1 MTGFFSYNSD
11 LIGGGLMVRESRAVA
26 DLLLSDADEEQWHQ
40 AIIVDN
46 RLQKNRPATAR
57 RTGQAI
63 RKRLEKL
70 EPPFWQAL
78 RDGDDQLARQV
89 SFCAAMARNL
99 LLVEFLESVVAD
111 AFLTQAET
119 LQAYQWA
126 DFLAERTHRDKA
138 IAGWAESSRRKMGQV
153 VYRMLAEVG
162 VLASSRSR
170 KLQPLLL
177 RPEVK
182 SLLETYQHVRL
193 SACCRQLR

>member
-1 MTGFFSYNSD
+1 MTGSFSYNSD
-11 LIGGGLMVRESRAVA
+11 LISGGLMVRESRAVA

-126 DFLAERTHRDKA
+126 DFVAERTHRDKA

-153 VYRMLAEVG
+153 VYRMLTEVG
-162 VLASSRSR
+162 VLESSRSR

-177 RPEVK
+177 RPEIK
-182 SLLETYQHVRL
+182 ILLETYQHIRL
-193 SACCRQLR
+193 NACCRLLR